1 MAYLKVTWRRSAIG
15 RDRKQRR
22 VIESLGLK
30 RLSGSAVHRDS
41 PGIRGMINKVS
52 HLVEVE
58 LVEERASD
66 ASNHSTGN

>member
-15 RDRKQRR
+15 RNRKQRR
-22 VIESLGLK
+22 VIESPGLK
-30 RLSGSAVHRDS
+30 RLSDSAVHRDS

-58 LVEERASD
+58 LLEDRASE
-66 ASNHSTGN
+66 SSSVK

>member
-15 RDRKQRR
+15 RNRKQRR

-30 RLSGSAVHRDS
+30 RLSDSAVHRDS

-58 LVEERASD
+58 LVEDRASE
-66 ASNHSTGN
+66 SSSVK

>member
-15 RDRKQRR
+15 RNRKQRR

-30 RLSGSAVHRDS
+30 RLSDSAVHRDS
-41 PGIRGMINKVS
+41 PGIRGMIDKVS

-58 LVEERASD
+58 LVEEGASG
-66 ASNHSTGN
+66 SSSSK

>member
-1 MAYLKVTWRRSAIG
+1 MANLKITWTRSTIG
-15 RDRKQRR
+15 RNQNQRR

-30 RLSGSAVHRDS
+30 RLSDSAVHRDS

-58 LVEERASD
+58 LVEEETDGS
-66 ASNHSTGN
+66 SSKG

>member
-1 MAYLKVTWRRSAIG
+1 MANLKITWTRSTIG
-15 RDRKQRR
+15 RNQKQRR

-30 RLSGSAVHRDS
+30 RLSSSAVHQDS

-58 LVEERASD
+58 LLEED
-66 ASNHSTGN
+66 ANGSSSNG

>member
-15 RDRKQRR
+15 RNAKQRR

-30 RLSGSAVHRDS
+30 RLSDSAIHRDS
-41 PGIRGMINKVS
+41 PNIRGMIDKVS

-58 LVEERASD
+58 LVEEGTLDSSSGR
-66 ASNHSTGN
+66 

>member
-30 RLSGSAVHRDS
+30 RLSDSAVHRDS

-58 LVEERASD
+58 LVEEG
-66 ASNHSTGN
+66 ASNTPSGS

>member
-1 MAYLKVTWRRSAIG
+1 VAYLKVTWRRSAIG

-30 RLSGSAVHRDS
+30 RLSDSAVHRDS

-58 LVEERASD
+58 LVEEG
-66 ASNHSTGN
+66 ASNTPSGS

>member
-1 MAYLKVTWRRSAIG
+1 MANLKITWTRSTIG
-15 RDRKQRR
+15 RNQKQRR

-30 RLSGSAVHRDS
+30 KLSSSAVHRDS

-58 LVEERASD
+58 IVEEETDGSS
-66 ASNHSTGN
+66 SNG

>member
-1 MAYLKVTWRRSAIG
+1 VAYLKVTWRRSAIG

-30 RLSGSAVHRDS
+30 RLSHSAVHRDS

-58 LVEERASD
+58 LVEEG
-66 ASNHSTGN
+66 ASNTPSGS